1 VAFFKQKDRYA
12 SEHALVFRNID
23 YLMITYRLIR
33 KDYVHL
39 AKCLVPMGDQIPMSI
54 EERAAML
61 QSKTRKFT
69 EAEIAR
75 KFGVSR

>member
-1 VAFFKQKDRYA
+1 MAFLKQKDRYA

-33 KDYVHL
+33 KDYTHL
-39 AKCLVPMGDQIPMSI
+39 AKCLVPIGDQISMSI

-61 QSKTRKFT
+61 QSKTRRFT

>member
-1 VAFFKQKDRYA
+1 VAFLKQKDRYA

-33 KDYVHL
+33 KDYMHL
-39 AKCLVPMGDQIPMSI
+39 AKCLVPMGDQISMSM

-61 QSKTRKFT
+61 QTKTRRFT

>member
-1 VAFFKQKDRYA
+1 VAFLKQKDRYA

>member
-1 VAFFKQKDRYA
+1 VAFLKQKDRYA

-33 KDYVHL
+33 KDYTHL
-39 AKCLVPMGDQIPMSI
+39 AKCLVPMGDQISMSI

-61 QSKTRKFT
+61 QTKTRKFT

>member
-1 VAFFKQKDRYA
+1 
-12 SEHALVFRNID
+12 
-23 YLMITYRLIR
+23 
-33 KDYVHL
+33 
-39 AKCLVPMGDQIPMSI
+39 MGDQISMSI

-61 QSKTRKFT
+61 QTKTRKFT